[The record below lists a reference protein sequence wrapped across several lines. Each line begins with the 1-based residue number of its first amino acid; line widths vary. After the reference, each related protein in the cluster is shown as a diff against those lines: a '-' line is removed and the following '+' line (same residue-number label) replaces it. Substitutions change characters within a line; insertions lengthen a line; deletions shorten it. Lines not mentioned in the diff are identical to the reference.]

1 MILKTYIVSFDDID
15 QNRDK
20 KINNKIINGE
30 KDKTIAEVL
39 EEMTEV
45 CYNNSQSVTKLTK
58 EQTKEYLKKYLH
70 ML

>member
-45 CYNNSQSVTKLTK
+45 CYNISKSVTKLNE